1 MPPTRDDRPGPA
13 LPPPALPGA
22 MLHEIERHELRRLE
36 RENAAETARTNP
48 WLRPIG
54 PVLGRP

>member
-1 MPPTRDDRPGPA
+1 VRAPLPA
-13 LPPPALPGA
+13 PLPGA
-22 MLHEIERHELRRLE
+22 TLHEIERHELRLLE
-36 RENAAETARTNP
+36 RENAVETARTNP